1 MATGEFGRT
10 PKVNPAGGR
19 DHWPACWTSI
29 FAGGGVQG
37 GQVVG
42 ASDEIG
48 GAPKDRPVTPAEIAA
63 TEYHLMG
70 LDLETILPAQLG
82 RIVVGM
88 ARQSYD
94 LHSPGTERRLAG
106 DVLPGGPGAL
116 RHVGGRVGVGAG
128 AVGRGAAGRVG
139 EPAEAGSGGGLMDLS
154 GKYVVI

>member
-1 MATGEFGRT
+1 MAYGCKDDQRAVLEARYAPRPCIVLSRILPRK

-63 TEYHLMG
+63 TVYHLMG
-70 LDLETILPAQLG
+70 LDLETFLPAQLG
-82 RIVVGM
+82 RIVPLVDNN
-88 ARQSYD
+88 AQPIKE
-94 LHSPGTERRLAG
+94 LLA
-106 DVLPGGPGAL
+106 
-116 RHVGGRVGVGAG
+116 
-128 AVGRGAAGRVG
+128 
-139 EPAEAGSGGGLMDLS
+139 
-154 GKYVVI
+154 